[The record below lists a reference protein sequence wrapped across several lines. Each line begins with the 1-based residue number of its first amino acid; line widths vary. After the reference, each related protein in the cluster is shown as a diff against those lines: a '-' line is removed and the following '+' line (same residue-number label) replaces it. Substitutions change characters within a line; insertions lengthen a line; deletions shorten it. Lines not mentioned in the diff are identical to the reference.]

1 MVHIMTWSYMV
12 GNTLSETNV
21 LKIVYMWIEQV
32 CFVWQYGQKPIF
44 HLSLPRVTIN
54 TTVISSLFHVLV
66 YDICYG
72 NEWDLDEYRVQ
83 D

>member
-1 MVHIMTWSYMV
+1 MVHIMTWSCMV
-12 GNTLSETNV
+12 GNTLSETNA
-21 LKIVYMWIEQV
+21 LKIVYMWVEQV
-32 CFVWQYGQKPIF
+32 CFLWLYGQKLF

-66 YDICYG
+66 YNIGYG
-72 NEWDLDEYRVQ
+72 NEWDLDEYRVK